1 MTISPLIFSPRWL
14 LSSALHKKEGAH
26 MEEEKRR
33 EHLLLFAWATAF
45 VATLGSLYFSEV
57 LRFIPCDLCWFQ
69 RIFMYPQVII
79 LGIAIVRKDFTAAR
93 YSLALSII
101 GGMIS
106 LYHYSLQKIPFFQDY
121 AISCGR
127 VPCTG
132 QYINWLGF
140 ITIPFLALTAFTI
153 IIFLSLAVMR
163 QQKEENER

>member
-1 MTISPLIFSPRWL
+1 M
-14 LSSALHKKEGAH
+14 G
-26 MEEEKRR
+26 EEKRR
-33 EHLLLFAWATAF
+33 ENLLLAAWATAF
-45 VATLGSLYFSEV
+45 IATLGSLYFSEV
-57 LRFIPCDLCWFQ
+57 LGFVPCDLCWFQ

-79 LGIAIVRKDFTAAR
+79 LGIAIARKDFTAAR

-101 GGMIS
+101 GGTIS
-106 LYHYSLQKIPFFQDY
+106 LYHYSLQKIPFFQYY

-153 IIFLSLAVMR
+153 IIFLNLAVMR
-163 QQKEENER
+163 RQREESGR